1 MTNAPIDRP
10 ELTKAIFDHLVAAV
24 PAVLFGRGVAPP
36 DGGWPG
42 GNSRGG
48 SSWVPYAVLK
58 PGTAVTPAPGQP
70 ERLGRD
76 RTSWQCNYAVTS
88 HHAAESSAD
97 DVAQLVRDAVVT
109 MDGVLS
115 LGGVDWMIQE
125 VAVPQ
130 LGASEKDESTDPDH
144 WRVTDA
150 VSVRLSRVS
159 AR

>member
-10 ELTKAIFDHLVAAV
+10 ALTAAIFDHLVTAV
-24 PAVLFGRGVAPP
+24 PEVLFGRGVAPP
-36 DGGWPG
+36 AGGWPG

-48 SSWVPYAVLK
+48 EAWVSYAVIK

-76 RTSWQCNYAVTS
+76 RTSWLCNYAITS
-88 HHAAESSAD
+88 HHSTESKAD
-97 DVAQLVRDAVVT
+97 DVAQLVRAAVVT
-109 MDGVLS
+109 MDGQLT
-115 LGGVDWMIQE
+115 LGAVDWVIQE

-150 VSVRLSRVS
+150 VSVRLSRLS